1 MTERGYGEFVRY
13 LGGEITGLGNSLNG
27 VSGIQRRNNAQVP
40 RLISWV
46 EGATGIRK
54 EKNLD
59 WPSYIYLITNTFNV
73 NKTYHLYTHTSPN
86 FLNDTTCD
94 KNNF

>member
-27 VSGIQRRNNAQVP
+27 VRGIQRRNNAQVP

-54 EKNLD
+54 ERRWGNPGG
-59 WPSYIYLITNTFNV
+59 WLILRAPNAGG
-73 NKTYHLYTHTSPN
+73 LGSIPGQGTSSHMP
-86 FLNDTTCD
+86 
-94 KNNF
+94 